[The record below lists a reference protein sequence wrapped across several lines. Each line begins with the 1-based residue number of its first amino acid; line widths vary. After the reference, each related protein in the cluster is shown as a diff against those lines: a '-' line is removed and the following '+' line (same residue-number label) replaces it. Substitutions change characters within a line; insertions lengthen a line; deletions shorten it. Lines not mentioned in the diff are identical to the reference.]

1 VVTMIMLMLFF
12 KRCTIRLVR
21 ENWPVREH
29 GKKLPDWPCQF
40 QNWKCSKHRY
50 NGVVSARLGM
60 YIAGPSSLVMWRN
73 QGELF
78 PTSRRNK
85 PNCCGVIL

>member
-1 VVTMIMLMLFF
+1 MVTMIMLMLFF

-29 GKKLPDWPCQF
+29 GKKLTDWPGQF

-60 YIAGPSSLVMWRN
+60 YIGSRL
-73 QGELF
+73 LF
-78 PTSRRNK
+78 FSYVEKPGGTPTSCRNK